1 MISPKLIQILRSRT
15 ELTDEEIINTDEAEG
30 WKIIREL
37 DEKKKALQAENY
49 KPTIC
54 FTGFGLKEKKD
65 LEKQAIIKGM
75 KPISGVSSSL
85 KYLVIGETPGES
97 KIQKAKEASS
107 KILDR
112 NEFEKLDFSNNP

>member
-1 MISPKLIQILRSRT
+1 
-15 ELTDEEIINTDEAEG
+15 
-30 WKIIREL
+30 
-37 DEKKKALQAENY
+37 
-49 KPTIC
+49 
-54 FTGFGLKEKKD
+54 
-65 LEKQAIIKGM
+65 M